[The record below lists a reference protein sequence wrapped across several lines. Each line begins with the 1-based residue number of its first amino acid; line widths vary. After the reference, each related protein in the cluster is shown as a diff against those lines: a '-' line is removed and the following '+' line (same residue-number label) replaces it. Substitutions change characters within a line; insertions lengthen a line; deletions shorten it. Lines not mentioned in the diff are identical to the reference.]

1 MPESDELW
9 RAQIGPEDPDELKRM
24 YAVYVWRQ
32 IRAQRRRLSEN
43 VTLSHELESRMNAT
57 DPNSATHSLIRKMRA
72 ALRMDEV
79 RLRDD
84 IEHMVSRFQEL
95 DASPPEE
102 GNEKMRAAKASH
114 D

>member
-1 MPESDELW
+1 
-9 RAQIGPEDPDELKRM
+9 M
-24 YAVYVWRQ
+24 YSVYVWRQ

-43 VTLSHELESRMNAT
+43 VNLSHELESRLNAT
-57 DPNSATHSLIRKMRA
+57 DPNSATYRLIRRMRA

-84 IEHMVSRFQEL
+84 IDHMVSRFHEL
-95 DASPPEE
+95 DSQPPDD
-102 GNEKMRAAKASH
+102 GRNEKTTAAKASH